1 MSPEELKSRI
11 DKKEEF
17 ILLDIREHDE
27 VAICQIANSIHIPM
41 MEIPNYLN
49 QLPHDKPI
57 VLYCHLGI
65 RSASTI
71 RYMMDKNFDNLINLD
86 GGIENWA
93 ITVDS
98 EMARY

>member
-1 MSPEELKSRI
+1 
-11 DKKEEF
+11 
-17 ILLDIREHDE
+17 LDIREPHE

-41 MEIPNYLN
+41 MDMPNHLN
-49 QLPHDKPI
+49 ELPRDTPI

-71 RYMMDKNFDNLINLD
+71 RYLMTKNFNNLIDLD

-93 ITVDS
+93 LTVDP